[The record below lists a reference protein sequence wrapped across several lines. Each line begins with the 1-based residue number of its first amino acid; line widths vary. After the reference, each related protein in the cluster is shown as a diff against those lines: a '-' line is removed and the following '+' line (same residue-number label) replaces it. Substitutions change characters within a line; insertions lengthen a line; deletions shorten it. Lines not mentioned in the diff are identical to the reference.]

1 MKKNNFVKRALI
13 ALTFA
18 VAVAVMVPATNSI
31 EAQAAK
37 KVTANK
43 KQTKAPKVKVGT
55 TKVNIKL
62 KAYTQAYVKF
72 SAPKTGKYTFTF
84 SNLKGK
90 EDFTLGYFGIQ
101 KQRNG
106 SYFYEKLSTKYGKA
120 TLPFFASKHAMNTPT
135 IKTNNKKQKKAMRYY
150 ATNTATMSL
159 QKGETVWIMMT
170 VSSKPSSYTLKIKK
184 K

>member
-1 MKKNNFVKRALI
+1 MKKNNFIKRALV

-18 VAVAVMVPATNSI
+18 VAVAVMIPAAGSV

-43 KQTKAPKVKVGT
+43 KQSKAPKVKIGT

-62 KAYTQAYVKF
+62 KSYTQAYVKF

-84 SNLKGK
+84 SDLKGK

-101 KQRNG
+101 KKRGNN
-106 SYFYEKLSTKYGKA
+106 YFYENLSTKYGKT
-120 TLPFFASKHAMNTPT
+120 TLPFFASKHAMNTST
-135 IKTNNKKQKKAMRYY
+135 IKTNNKKQKKARRYY